1 MTSKWI
7 IFSCMI
13 AKHKEDEH
21 EVYDPWGRPGAGA
34 PIRTQSGNVV
44 ADYKKMHQVDWTAS
58 EIRDYNDMTLHVVKI
73 FSCTSMY
80 Y

>member
-1 MTSKWI
+1 
-7 IFSCMI
+7 MI

-44 ADYKKMHQVDWTAS
+44 ADYKKMHQVNWIAAKQLPECACIHNVMDVLQVTH
-58 EIRDYNDMTLHVVKI
+58 T
-73 FSCTSMY
+73 
-80 Y
+80 

>member
-1 MTSKWI
+1 
-7 IFSCMI
+7 MI

-58 EIRDYNDMTLHVVKI
+58 EIRD
-73 FSCTSMY
+73 C
-80 Y
+80 

>member
-1 MTSKWI
+1 
-7 IFSCMI
+7 MI

-44 ADYKKMHQVDWTAS
+44 ADYKKMHQVNWTTS
-58 EIRDYNDMTLHVVKI
+58 EIRDYLCLYSQHDVKI
-73 FSCTSMY
+73 KYFHVTMNMRKQ
-80 Y
+80 